1 MFFTGKFSKEDLK
14 KNKRRFYLIG
24 GLMLLLG
31 FISLTM
37 PLVASFAVETIVGLL
52 LIAVAFSQGWSAFKG
67 FSDGG
72 KPWQETIMAVAA
84 IITGFIFLIHPVAG
98 VMTLSIILA
107 AYFMADGVTKI
118 IEYFRIREIEGSIWI
133 LVSGLLG
140 VVLSI
145 MMWNNL
151 FTGAAVIGIILGINL
166 VFSGISLILLGRGC
180 SKASCDSK

>member
-1 MFFTGKFSKEDLK
+1 MLFTGKFSKDDLK

-31 FISLTM
+31 LISLSM
-37 PLVASFAVETIVGLL
+37 PLIASFAVNTIAGML
-52 LIAVAFSQGWSAFKG
+52 LIAVALTQGWSAFRG

-72 KPWQETIMAVAA
+72 KPLQETIMAVAA
-84 IITGFIFLIHPVAG
+84 MAAGFIFLIRPVAG

-107 AYFMADGVTKI
+107 AYFMADGITKV
-118 IEYFRIREIEGSIWI
+118 IEYFRVREIEGSIWI
-133 LVSGLLG
+133 LVSGFLG
-140 VVLSI
+140 IILSV
-145 MMWNNL
+145 MMWKNL

-180 SKASCDSK
+180 SKASGDC